1 MITPSLSSDHA
12 AVQDAV
18 PTRLGAHPDST
29 GRTRFLVW
37 APLAKSM
44 DVHVIDTQNR
54 LVAMTAATAGYW
66 EAVLED
72 CPPGTRYFYRIDGST
87 DLPDPASRFQPQCVH
102 GPAEI
107 CEPAAVRTPKWT
119 GIPLEE
125 YIIYELHVGTFTSE
139 GTLDAVIPHLTRLK
153 GLGITALQLMPIAE
167 FPGSRNWGYDGV
179 YPFAVEQS
187 YGGVA
192 ALHRLVRACHHIG
205 LAVVLDVVYNHL
217 GPEGNY
223 LREFGPYFTDRYRTP
238 WGDALNF
245 DGPDSDHVR
254 RLFIENALYWIDEC
268 EIDALRLDAVHAIYD
283 KSAYPFLQELA
294 DSVHDRAAELGRNV
308 YLIAECDLND
318 SRVVR
323 STRNGG
329 LGLDAQWSDDFH
341 HCVHT
346 LLTGETSGY
355 YADFGGVS
363 QLATAFQQGW
373 VYNGQYS
380 PFRRVRFGNSPAGIA
395 GHQIVVCSQ
404 NHDQIGNR
412 MKGERLIHLAGPGAA
427 RLAAATVLLSPYIPL
442 LFMGE
447 EYGETAPF
455 LYFVS
460 HSDPELQEA
469 VRSGRKEEFAG
480 FLDQGEP
487 PDPQD
492 ESTFLVSKLN
502 HGLLT
507 DRAHAA
513 LYRWYSELIRLRNSL
528 PALRSLSKDRTVV
541 ECQDESESLIIRRL
555 SPGDQVVILLHFGD
569 QDRELQVYLPGGDW
583 SVILDSE
590 DVEWGGAGGRPAH
603 RPFRSTG
610 GCLPVPV
617 AARAC
622 VVLSGTTSTAAP
634 DGNPTTTSI
643 GSRSDPRKA
652 K

>member
-107 CEPAAVRTPKWT
+107 CEPAVVRTPKWT

-153 GLGITALQLMPIAE
+153 GLGITALELMPIAE

-412 MKGERLIHLAGPGAA
+412 MKGERLTQLAGFGAA
-427 RLAAATVLLSPYIPL
+427 RMAAATVLLSPYIPL

-455 LYFVS
+455 LYHVS

-469 VRSGRKEEFAG
+469 VRSGRKEEFAAFG
-480 FLDQGEP
+480 DQGEP

-492 ESTFLVSKLN
+492 ERTFLASKLN
-502 HGLLT
+502 HGLL
-507 DRAHAA
+507 AEGVHAA
-513 LYRWYSELIRLRNSL
+513 MYRWYSELIRLRTSL
-528 PALRSLSKDRTVV
+528 PALRCLSKDRTVV
-541 ECQDESESLIIRRL
+541 ECNDETESLIIRRL
-555 SPGDQVVILLHFGD
+555 SPGEQVVIILHFGYR
-569 QDRELQVYLPGGDW
+569 DRELQVYVPMGTW

-590 DVEWGGAGGRPAH
+590 DAEWGGAGGTPRH
-603 RPFRSTG
+603 QPFRSPG
-610 GCLPVPV
+610 GCLTVLV

-622 VVLSGTTSTAAP
+622 VMLAGAMSTAVP
-634 DGNPTTTSI
+634 DANPTTI
-643 GSRSDPRKA
+643 PIRQRV
-652 K
+652 